1 MLSLF
6 YFWFLFLLFCPRSLL
21 PLFCIFFVLCFLCSV
36 FSLFC
41 IFFVLCFNQN
51 LPQFGGIAPSS
62 SNLSLFYFCLFFCF
76 FCICFLF
83 CVLIKISPLSLL
95 GWLSPSVWPIPSGKS
110 VRLCENGNQCLPGSI
125 SQKLSLQTT
134 DCLKISKI
142 VRLYNQS
149 NVFKDPSLTKNIFK
163 N

>member
-1 MLSLF
+1 MFSFAVVLYFLRSVFSLF
-6 YFWFLFLLFCPRSLL
+6 CVFVLFC
-21 PLFCIFFVLCFLCSV
+21 LFCVFCSV

-110 VRLCENGNQCLPGSI
+110 ARLFENGNQWRVVLEFFFI
-125 SQKLSLQTT
+125 SQQKQ
-134 DCLKISKI
+134 
-142 VRLYNQS
+142 
-149 NVFKDPSLTKNIFK
+149 
-163 N
+163 

>member
-1 MLSLF
+1 MSLLSLCV
-6 YFWFLFLLFCPRSLL
+6 LFCRCSVFPS
-21 PLFCIFFVLCFLCSV
+21 FCVFFVVCFLCSVFFVLFCLFCVFCSV

-62 SNLSLFYFCLFFCF
+62 SNLSLFYFCLVFICF
-76 FCICFLF
+76 LCFCFLF

-110 VRLCENGNQCLPGSI
+110 ARLFENGNQWRVVLEFFFT
-125 SQKLSLQTT
+125 SQPKQ
-134 DCLKISKI
+134 
-142 VRLYNQS
+142 
-149 NVFKDPSLTKNIFK
+149 
-163 N
+163 